1 MSRIT
6 KRKMERNRNLNV
18 KPILDEGKKIYCTM
32 VFCNEIYFSRQFI
45 VSIMKKTKYIP
56 FQRNLLHL
64 TMALKLGWRKNST
77 YTFPDPGYLGTS
89 IAIQIK
95 SDDTKPNMVDT
106 KLMCRISNKYKHCI
120 L

>member
-6 KRKMERNRNLNV
+6 KRTKERDTHLNV
-18 KPILDEGKKIYCTM
+18 KPILDEGKKIYSNM
-32 VFCNEIYFSRQFI
+32 AFCNDVIFFKTIYCQHNE
-45 VSIMKKTKYIP
+45 KTKYIP

-95 SDDTKPNMVDT
+95 SDDTKPNMVDKT
-106 KLMCRISNKYKHCI
+106 LMCRISNKYKHYI